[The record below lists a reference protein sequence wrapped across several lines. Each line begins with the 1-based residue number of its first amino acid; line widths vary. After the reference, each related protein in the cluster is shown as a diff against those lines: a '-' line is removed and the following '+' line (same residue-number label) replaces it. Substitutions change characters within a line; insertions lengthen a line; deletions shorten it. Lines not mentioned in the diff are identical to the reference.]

1 MSEYFKRV
9 REKISKLSHEQL
21 RELLDSVSDE
31 NEIFTSIFES
41 LSAGLL
47 IVDRSWKLLLAN
59 KAAERYLPLSIRL
72 DDAKF
77 ETVPLPRLVDDEQI
91 AAFLGDCFENNRLN
105 VSDEFTLVTAG
116 GSMRFVVITV
126 LPLVKKY
133 EMAGAIISVRDI
145 TEKRNQEI
153 LLRRMENLAGLTN
166 LAAGMAHE
174 IKNPLGAIGIH
185 VQLIQKAVKKSR
197 DENGLL
203 PDKKF
208 IEDHLAIVNEE
219 IDNLNKKVMDFL
231 MAVRPVNAQL
241 ALVDVGKILS
251 DTASFIAP
259 EFHNNGI
266 DVQTDISNENMRL
279 LIDEKLFREVLV
291 NIAQNSLY
299 AIQEKFPECSSERA
313 CETCKGIFVVA
324 SFVKDDAYV
333 ITISDNGIGMSE
345 DTAAHIFEPYFT
357 TKANGTGLGMTMAY
371 KIIKE
376 FSGDI
381 RVKSMRG
388 EGTTFTITLPV
399 PQTDKK
405 LLPDNTIQTVDDLKI
420 RDNEAV
426 QK

>member
-405 LLPDNTIQTVDDLKI
+405 LLPDNTIQTVEDLKI

>member
-21 RELLDSVSDE
+21 KELLDSVSDE

-41 LSAGLL
+41 LSAGLI
-47 IVDRSWKLLLAN
+47 IVDKSWKLLLAN

-77 ETVPLPRLVDDEQI
+77 ETVPLPHLVDDEQI

-116 GSMRFVVITV
+116 GSIRFVVITV

-174 IKNPLGAIGIH
+174 IKNPLGAISIH

-197 DENGLL
+197 DEDGVL

-208 IEDHLAIVNEE
+208 IEDHLDVVNEE

-251 DTASFIAP
+251 DAASFIAP

-266 DVQTDISNENMRL
+266 DVQTDISHENMRL
-279 LIDEKLFREVLV
+279 LVDEKLFKEVLV

-299 AIQEKFPECSSERA
+299 AIQEKFPECSGERE
-313 CETCKGIFVVA
+313 CQTCKGIFVIA
-324 SFVKDDAYV
+324 SFIKDDAY
-333 ITISDNGIGMSE
+333 IIAISDNGIGMSE

-376 FSGDI
+376 FSGDMQ
-381 RVKSMRG
+381 VKSLRG
-388 EGTTFTITLPV
+388 EGTTFTITLPI

-405 LLPDNTIQTVDDLKI
+405 LLPDNTVQSADDLKI
-420 RDNEAV
+420 NDSEAA

>member
-405 LLPDNTIQTVDDLKI
+405 LLPDNTIQTVDD
-420 RDNEAV
+420 
-426 QK
+426 